1 MANEAMVVNV
11 GSARDLLVRVDPQ
24 PDEECMS
31 VKAGPPPRR

>member
-24 PDEECMS
+24 RDEACMS
-31 VKAGPPPRR
+31 VKGGPPPRR